1 MRNTFKNC
9 VEFKIKI
16 MKNPTGGLPKDKNRR
31 LQRTYNSEQV
41 MDILALSK
49 SKLDKLCHL
58 NQIPYHVYKGQRKR
72 YFFEDD
78 LITFQ
83 QGLIRRKTKE
93 EVLHSEA

>member
-1 MRNTFKNC
+1 
-9 VEFKIKI
+9 

-41 MDILALSK
+41 MDILAFSK

-58 NQIPYHVYKGQRKR
+58 NQIPYHVYEGQRKR

-78 LITFQ
+78 LIAFQ
-83 QGLIRRKTKE
+83 ERLIRRKTKE
-93 EVLHSEA
+93 EVIQSGF

>member
-1 MRNTFKNC
+1 MEHPKK
-9 VEFKIKI
+9 E
-16 MKNPTGGLPKDKNRR
+16 GLSQDKDRC
-31 LQRTYNSEQV
+31 LQKTYNSEQV
-41 MDILALSK
+41 IDMFGFSK

-72 YFFEDD
+72 YFFEED

>member
-1 MRNTFKNC
+1 MQHPKK
-9 VEFKIKI
+9 E
-16 MKNPTGGLPKDKNRR
+16 GLSKDNSRR

-41 MDILALSK
+41 IELLAFSK

-58 NQIPYHVYKGQRKR
+58 NKIPYHVYEGQRKR
-72 YFFEDD
+72 YFLEDD
-78 LITFQ
+78 LIAFQ